1 VNNDGILD
9 LILGGNQYEFKPQF
23 SRLDSNYGSVLL
35 GSKSGTF
42 SWLPKSNIGRI
53 WKVFGILSAVT
64 IVEVYLGILK
74 PDFLFMNDFLSMNLL
89 NWIFYALTV
98 FKAYYIVYAFMHME
112 GEKSSLR
119 SAVVFPVIFLILYL
133 LFILL
138 TEGDYIYEVFK
149 NSTIKWNF

>member
-1 VNNDGILD
+1 MSHEHV
-9 LILGGNQYEFKPQF
+9 
-23 SRLDSNYGSVLL
+23 
-35 GSKSGTF
+35 
-42 SWLPKSNIGRI
+42 SNIGRI

-89 NWIFYALTV
+89 NWIFYALTI